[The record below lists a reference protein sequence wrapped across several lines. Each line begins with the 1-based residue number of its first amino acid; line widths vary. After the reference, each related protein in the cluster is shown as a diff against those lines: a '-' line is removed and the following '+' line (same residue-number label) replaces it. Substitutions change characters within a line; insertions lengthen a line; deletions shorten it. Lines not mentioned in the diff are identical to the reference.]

1 MSPAIRRR
9 CRSGSVVERTREPP
23 VRTGLANVAAMRPAT
38 TLTLALLL
46 AVILIAG
53 LLSLLR
59 L

>member
-1 MSPAIRRR
+1 MPR
-9 CRSGSVVERTREPP
+9 
-23 VRTGLANVAAMRPAT
+23 MRPAT

-53 LLSLLR
+53 LISIAR